1 MEYFSQNLKNEE
13 DLVCVL
19 CRAGKMP
26 RERTSTKHLQQ
37 NGSTEPGR
45 GLRDATVLLVQ
56 VPVLTCTQRSAERIR
71 KPRTVVLVIFPS
83 DMACAIPKFI
93 IYLHLTVIR
102 HKSLLQIHF

>member
-26 RERTSTKHLQQ
+26 RERTSTKHLRQ

-45 GLRDATVLLVQ
+45 GLRDAAVLLVQ
-56 VPVLTCTQRSAERIR
+56 VPVLLKGVQSASENLALWRLSFSRLIWHAR
-71 KPRTVVLVIFPS
+71 
-83 DMACAIPKFI
+83 
-93 IYLHLTVIR
+93 YL
-102 HKSLLQIHF
+102 SL